1 MSDILTLSAPALH
14 AILKGLR
21 RPIRINFPWPA
32 TSSRRGSSRAPT
44 LGMKRIGNSTMAVK
58 HYRDL
63 NVHDA
68 AKARLRLVFQHFER
82 VCVAFSGGKDSSVTL
97 HLALEVAREMKRGP
111 VHAVFIDLEGQ
122 YQATIAHVTEMF
134 DRPDVQPWWVCLP
147 INLRNA
153 SSLREPY
160 WCAWEPGR
168 EADWIRPLPSHPSVI
183 SDPARF
189 PFYRH
194 RMEFE
199 EFVPEFNRWLA
210 RDASTAFL
218 VGIRSDESLNRYL
231 AVKRRTKKC
240 AWTPPGAHKPLPWS
254 TSDKS
259 GDGGVTFFPIYDWKF
274 ENLWRYTGEHGHA
287 YNRLYDQMLRAGV
300 AFSQMRICQPYGD
313 DQRKGLDLFH
323 KLEPA
328 TWFRT
333 VKRVEGAN
341 YAARYCRQRFLG
353 YRGGLGL
360 PPPSAPGANTA
371 SSCSTACRPRCARST
386 RGASTSSSSG
396 GSNVAIPC
404 RCGPTRAFPTSRTA
418 RRNRHGGAS
427 ACRCSSRT
435 WRAPCRSA
443 PPGAISTPC
452 FPPSPAPSHDPSPE
466 ALRIRTTALVR
477 RRAGLLRPD
486 GPLLRQRQRQARLR
500 RLPPQRR
507 PALSLVHRPK
517 TRQQARAGFHQHR
530 TPERRGPYPRRLRA
544 PRGAPAR
551 PVPGAAAAGAGVH
564 RRAEPAMRVAR
575 AMGLRRAAAALRLP
589 GPSHPWQLGHLEKEH
604 ACHTQRT

>member
-1 MSDILTLSAPALH
+1 
-14 AILKGLR
+14 
-21 RPIRINFPWPA
+21 
-32 TSSRRGSSRAPT
+32 
-44 LGMKRIGNSTMAVK
+44 MAVK

-231 AVKRRTKKC
+231 AV
-240 AWTPPGAHKPLPWS
+240 
-254 TSDKS
+254 
-259 GDGGVTFFPIYDWKF
+259 
-274 ENLWRYTGEHGHA
+274 
-287 YNRLYDQMLRAGV
+287 
-300 AFSQMRICQPYGD
+300 
-313 DQRKGLDLFH
+313 
-323 KLEPA
+323 
-328 TWFRT
+328 
-333 VKRVEGAN
+333 
-341 YAARYCRQRFLG
+341 
-353 YRGGLGL
+353 
-360 PPPSAPGANTA
+360 
-371 SSCSTACRPRCARST
+371 
-386 RGASTSSSSG
+386 
-396 GSNVAIPC
+396 
-404 RCGPTRAFPTSRTA
+404 
-418 RRNRHGGAS
+418 
-427 ACRCSSRT
+427 
-435 WRAPCRSA
+435 
-443 PPGAISTPC
+443 
-452 FPPSPAPSHDPSPE
+452 
-466 ALRIRTTALVR
+466 
-477 RRAGLLRPD
+477 
-486 GPLLRQRQRQARLR
+486 
-500 RLPPQRR
+500 
-507 PALSLVHRPK
+507 
-517 TRQQARAGFHQHR
+517 
-530 TPERRGPYPRRLRA
+530 
-544 PRGAPAR
+544 
-551 PVPGAAAAGAGVH
+551 
-564 RRAEPAMRVAR
+564 
-575 AMGLRRAAAALRLP
+575 
-589 GPSHPWQLGHLEKEH
+589 
-604 ACHTQRT
+604 

>member
-1 MSDILTLSAPALH
+1 
-14 AILKGLR
+14 
-21 RPIRINFPWPA
+21 
-32 TSSRRGSSRAPT
+32 
-44 LGMKRIGNSTMAVK
+44 MAVK

-274 ENLWRYTGEHGHA
+274 EDLWRYTGEHGHA

-323 KLEPA
+323 KLEPD
-328 TWFRT
+328 TWLRT

-360 PPPSAPGANTA
+360 PPTFS
-371 SSCSTACRPRCARST
+371 
-386 RGASTSSSSG
+386 
-396 GSNVAIPC
+396 
-404 RCGPTRAFPTSRTA
+404 
-418 RRNRHGGAS
+418 
-427 ACRCSSRT
+427 T
-435 WRAPCRSA
+435 WRQYCQ
-443 PPGAISTPC
+443 
-452 FPPSPAPSHDPSPE
+452 F
-466 ALRIRTTALVR
+466 
-477 RRAGLLRPD
+477 LLDSMP
-486 GPLLRQRQRQARLR
+486 
-500 RLPPQRR
+500 
-507 PALSLVHRPK
+507 
-517 TRQQARAGFHQHR
+517 
-530 TPERRGPYPRRLRA
+530 
-544 PRGAPAR
+544 
-551 PVPGAAAAGAGVH
+551 
-564 RRAEPAMRVAR
+564 
-575 AMGLRRAAAALRLP
+575 AALRQVYARRIDVFIQWWEQRGHPLSMWPDAGVPDLENRKAQPSWRRIGLSLLKQDMARSLSFGPARRDIDTLLP
-589 GPSHPWQLGHLEKEH
+589 AKPRAVP
-604 ACHTQRT
+604 

>member
-1 MSDILTLSAPALH
+1 
-14 AILKGLR
+14 
-21 RPIRINFPWPA
+21 
-32 TSSRRGSSRAPT
+32 
-44 LGMKRIGNSTMAVK
+44 MAVK

-240 AWTPPGAHKPLPWS
+240 AWTPPARTSRCPGA
-254 TSDKS
+254 
-259 GDGGVTFFPIYDWKF
+259 
-274 ENLWRYTGEHGHA
+274 
-287 YNRLYDQMLRAGV
+287 
-300 AFSQMRICQPYGD
+300 
-313 DQRKGLDLFH
+313 
-323 KLEPA
+323 PA
-328 TWFRT
+328 TNPATAASPSFRST
-333 VKRVEGAN
+333 TGNSKTCGATP
-341 YAARYCRQRFLG
+341 ASTAT
-353 YRGGLGL
+353 
-360 PPPSAPGANTA
+360 PTTA
-371 SSCSTACRPRCARST
+371 STTRCCGRAWRFRRCASASPTATTSARAWT
-386 RGASTSSSSG
+386 CSTSSNPPP
-396 GSNVAIPC
+396 GS
-404 RCGPTRAFPTSRTA
+404 A
-418 RRNRHGGAS
+418 RSGAS
-427 ACRCSSRT
+427 KAPTTRPAIAASAFSATAAAWACPTFST
-435 WRAPCRSA
+435 WRQYCQ
-443 PPGAISTPC
+443 
-452 FPPSPAPSHDPSPE
+452 F
-466 ALRIRTTALVR
+466 
-477 RRAGLLRPD
+477 LLDSMP
-486 GPLLRQRQRQARLR
+486 
-500 RLPPQRR
+500 
-507 PALSLVHRPK
+507 
-517 TRQQARAGFHQHR
+517 
-530 TPERRGPYPRRLRA
+530 
-544 PRGAPAR
+544 
-551 PVPGAAAAGAGVH
+551 
-564 RRAEPAMRVAR
+564 
-575 AMGLRRAAAALRLP
+575 AALRQVYARRIDVFIQWWEQRGHPLSMWPDAGVPDLENRKAQPSWRRIGLSLLKQDMARSLSFGPARRDIDTLLP
-589 GPSHPWQLGHLEKEH
+589 AKPRAVP
-604 ACHTQRT
+604 